1 MGDAVSPIE
10 WAVRMTLLG
19 GRINQSVVDSN
30 IIEPKS
36 PDEKQN
42 KSSLLSQESILMQ
55 KVEVTNDARKSFFAD
70 WLTQSGIH

>member
-19 GRINQSVVDSN
+19 GVIDRSVEDPN

-36 PDEKQN
+36 SEEEHKYTM
-42 KSSLLSQESILMQ
+42 LSQESILMQ

>member
-19 GRINQSVVDSN
+19 GVIDRSVEDSN

-36 PDEKQN
+36 SEEEQKYTI
-42 KSSLLSQESILMQ
+42 LSQESILMQ

>member
-19 GRINQSVVDSN
+19 GVIDRSVEDSN
-30 IIEPKS
+30 IIEPI
-36 PDEKQN
+36 
-42 KSSLLSQESILMQ
+42 SSEEEHKYTMLSQESILMQ

>member
-19 GRINQSVVDSN
+19 GVIDRSVEDLN

-36 PDEKQN
+36 SEEEQKYTM
-42 KSSLLSQESILMQ
+42 LSQESILMQ

>member
-19 GRINQSVVDSN
+19 GVIDRSVEDSN

-36 PDEKQN
+36 SEEELKYTV
-42 KSSLLSQESILMQ
+42 LSQESILMQ